1 VAVSKSLALFEPK
14 VQLLANY
21 LLSTAGAELTP
32 TADSEN
38 GVRYLEAERITG
50 DEPRAVTKWLEDLAV
65 KGVLDRRFV
74 SKLILCPKCGSM
86 DVPVNYCC
94 PHCRSVEIDKKALF
108 EHLACG
114 IIDKEDNFKKN
125 GQLACP
131 RCGRSLGQLGITHK
145 AVGTWFLCRTCLKP
159 FDRPLSFH
167 VCGKC
172 KQFFVIEDAV
182 LIDAFAY
189 KLSKEAES
197 QLKSGGI
204 FLKPIKEVLE
214 HMGYDVAIGGRL
226 HGASGADHRFDL
238 IGIRSD
244 GSRKETVAVDVVSS
258 DGLVG
263 DSAVTTMFAKRYDAN
278 PDKSVLVA
286 IPGINESG
294 KKLAAMYRI
303 SIVEATSGLEAVE
316 KLKQSVGN

>member
-1 VAVSKSLALFEPK
+1 MAASKSLALFEPK

-21 LLSTAGAELTP
+21 LLSTTAAELTP
-32 TADSEN
+32 TPDSEN

-50 DEPRAVTKWLEDLAV
+50 DEPRVVAKWLEDLAA
-65 KGVLDRRFV
+65 KGVLDKRFV

-86 DVPVNYCC
+86 DVPINYCC

-125 GQLACP
+125 GQFACP

-172 KQFFVIEDAV
+172 RHFFVIEDAV
-182 LIDAFAY
+182 LIDSFAY

-214 HMGYDVAIGGRL
+214 SLGYDVVIGGTL

-238 IGIRSD
+238 IGSRTD

-263 DSAVTTMFAKRYDAN
+263 DSAVATMFAKRYDAN
-278 PDKSVLVA
+278 PDKPVLVV

-303 SIVEATSGLEAVE
+303 AIVEAASGFEAVE
-316 KLKQSVGN
+316 KLKQSVGS